1 VDIFI
6 YDVPLYGDRTM
17 VIFWDLDG
25 VLREFGTY
33 ILGYEPS
40 HWNATRD
47 GKTVIEIVN
56 EHPEICAY
64 CPETKY
70 LKIVNEY
77 MDKITIMSNQL
88 PSWMAFTNRWLNR
101 HIKIPYEVIYTNGP
115 QEKLAMLKPGD
126 FIVEDYP
133 CFSDYSQVA
142 LINYAYNKHLDVP
155 IRIFDTRQLE
165 EFLLGFDDIY
175 QRMI

>member
-1 VDIFI
+1 MT
-6 YDVPLYGDRTM
+6 LY
-17 VIFWDLDG
+17 FDLDG

-33 ILGYEPS
+33 ILGYEPD

-56 EHPEICAY
+56 EHPEICLY

-88 PSWMAFTNRWLNR
+88 PSWMTFTNRWLNN
-101 HIKIPYEVIYTNGP
+101 HIKIPYEVIYTSGP
-115 QEKLAMLKPGD
+115 KEKLAMLEPGD
-126 FIVEDYP
+126 FIVDDYP
-133 CFSDYSQVA
+133 CFPDYSQVA
-142 LINYAYNKHLDVP
+142 LITYAYNKHLDVP
-155 IRIFDTRQLE
+155 IRISSTEQLE

-175 QRMI
+175 QRVI